1 MNKALNNKERLLGL
15 DDNSVIY
22 ADFFKQFLHPDLINP
37 LQDLSLEAAR
47 AGFQLT
53 LASGYRNFSR
63 QLLIWNQKASGIRAV
78 LDSNSRTINIM
89 TLADDEKLWAILR
102 WSALP
107 GSSRH
112 HWGTDVDVYDKSR
125 MSPDYQ
131 LQLTLEET
139 IEPGPFA
146 EFHQW
151 LTEKLAEK
159 NCPFFR
165 PYAVDKGG
173 VAPEPWHLSYAPVAE
188 HYSAQFSVELLRE
201 QILQTDILLKE
212 SILQNLD
219 EIFQRFIK
227 ID

>member
-1 MNKALNNKERLLGL
+1 MNKERLLGL
-15 DDNSVIY
+15 DDSSVIY
-22 ADFFKQFLHPDLINP
+22 ADFFKHFLHPDVINP
-37 LQDLSLEAAR
+37 LQDLSLEAAQ

-53 LASGYRNFSR
+53 LASSYRNFSR
-63 QLLIWNQKASGIRAV
+63 QLLIWNQKASGVRAV
-78 LDSNSRTINIM
+78 LDSNSQTINIVSL
-89 TLADDEKLWAILR
+89 TDDEKLWAILR

-107 GSSRH
+107 GASRH
-112 HWGTDVDVYDKSR
+112 HWGTDVDVYDSSR
-125 MSPDYQ
+125 INPDYQ

-146 EFHQW
+146 EFHLW
-151 LTEKLAEK
+151 LTEKLTEK
-159 NCPFFR
+159 NGPFFR

-173 VAPEPWHLSYAPVAE
+173 VAPEPWHLSYAPVAD
-188 HYSAQFSVELLRE
+188 HYYAEISVDLLRE
-201 QILQTDILLKE
+201 QIIQTDILLKE